1 MLAIIHRRSR
11 SLLTP
16 HGLHRAGKV
25 SARLLCG
32 TALGCS
38 LIVLAAP
45 GVARADDQCGPNNG
59 APVTCTASDYPN
71 GVAYTN
77 IGQPL
82 NLILS
87 PQTHITTGA
96 DGRYGLHVTGN
107 LPAIT
112 IISDGSITTTGL
124 TATGLRVD
132 GGAGAVTIGSNV
144 IDTSGD
150 GSAGMH
156 VRTGSGAVTVDSAS
170 IITRGGPSAD
180 GNNYAEGLAVFTD
193 TGVIDI
199 TSGAVTVGG
208 LYVSGIVGV
217 TRDADVTITSGLITS
232 TSDGSSS
239 MYVEASE
246 GGDVSITSGTII
258 SRNQGI
264 VALGTEAISVASD
277 EILIS
282 ESGDTGHHGLLI
294 QSTGGPVAI
303 DSGVVTTAG
312 PRGFGILGYGDTVS
326 IVSETVTT
334 TGAGSIGVRASG
346 AAGVEIL
353 SGSVTT
359 TGDVLDVGGTLY
371 FSRGIDASSGG
382 DISIVSGA
390 ISTTGDEAEGIWAFS
405 QAGAISIESGSIV
418 TAGSNAHGILI
429 DRDGDIPWSGHR
441 GADPANGGGALSI
454 VSGTIETG
462 GVGSRG
468 IFVDHVGQISIDSE
482 SVHTTGEMGWGVYVY
497 GGDGVTIDSGSVIV
511 EGEIAPGIVARTD
524 SGDIVITSGY
534 AQSHDDV
541 AISGVSNSG
550 DVSIVSDSVLTT
562 LTGPIVRTD
571 FFTPD
576 GIYASSG
583 SGAVS
588 VDSGLVEVRADDA
601 WGVIGLSGSGAVSV
615 TSDEIV
621 TGGARGYAI
630 YARSGGDVTVDSGS
644 ITTAGLEGVG
654 IRAFSNGAGEGDVTV
669 TSGSIA
675 TEGAEA
681 DGIWAFSQTGAIS
694 ITSGSIATGGNEAA
708 GIIVDRDADSPWTGP
723 RGAQAN
729 NGLGPL
735 DIVSGSILTAGE
747 GSVGIHVDHLGPISI
762 ASEAIETSG
771 LYAAG
776 LLAYGGALV
785 AIDSGSVVTLGDLA
799 PGVTG
804 YSDTGVV
811 DISSASIETA
821 GAGAYGIGAFG
832 HDGVS
837 IVSDSIA
844 TTGGGA
850 TVVGQT
856 FLAHGVWA
864 ESPLGDIAIDSGSI
878 AVAGDGAIG
887 INAIAVD
894 GSIVILSDSVTA
906 TGDLLVSQAIGAGGG
921 TVNVNNF
928 ANGVYA
934 RSLGGGDVSVDS
946 GAISVAGRQAWGLYA
961 RAFGGTTTVVS
972 DSIVTSGDGGRGI
985 YAVGLGDVSVT
996 SGSIVTTGGYGASSA
1011 AEGVYAWSQQGALTV
1026 DAGSISTEGVNA
1038 SGIWA
1043 QTGPGAMTISVDDI
1057 ATEGLWATGVRAVSG
1072 GGGAKV
1078 DAGSVTTR
1086 GDYADGVFVSS
1097 GDGDATVTVA
1107 SVEAFGGG
1115 SAGVRVVTNGGDV
1128 VINVAEATTHG
1139 DTLFVDETDPG
1150 TFAEAVTAYTN
1161 SGDITITA
1169 GHTTVSGLYASGV
1182 SAVSESGSVSIT
1194 SQLIDSTAEGAAA
1207 LAAYANAGGTIDI
1220 LSGDIHATSTGVQA
1234 IGVSRIAITSDTIST
1249 TGGNG
1254 VYAQTT
1260 DGSIAVESGAI
1271 TTTGVG
1277 GRGMRLDAGGAID
1290 VISGSISTSG
1300 GAGATASGVVLYSH
1314 GVHAVA
1320 AGDITI
1326 DSGSITTS
1334 GDGSAGML
1342 LTSNGG
1348 AISVISDSIAVT
1360 GAGAAGVWA
1369 TAAGS
1374 VGITTG
1380 DILASGVD
1388 GVGLR
1393 VNAHD
1398 LTLNV
1403 TGDVVAV
1410 QGYGA
1415 HVTLAGSGEIN
1426 LAAGASLQGG
1436 VAGLYLSSVESSTIN
1451 ILGEIVGLGGGAAL
1465 VVEGAPVTI
1474 NNNSNTIIG
1483 WISLTDGADTFNNNG
1498 TWRAAGVSDFG
1509 AGDDAIV
1516 NNGLFSATDGGDVVI
1531 GGLESFQNNARID
1544 LRNGQLGD
1552 SLDLGGAAYV
1562 GGAGSSLL
1570 VDVDFATGE
1579 SDSLAVGS
1587 ATGSTAIVVNNVA
1600 TQPGFSSGLSFI
1612 QSDTPLTGSEFALD
1626 PDAIEDG
1633 FVDYDLEFDAAT
1645 NSYIVKALPSGDS
1658 VSMLRAGAAA
1668 HDYAAKSGEAWSG
1681 RMEDFRDSQWAGIG
1695 RAGRNEAWGQM
1706 LVGERDLE
1714 QVGTFDLLGVP
1725 TVRDISSNAN
1735 WRGFQMG
1742 VDRAYGSGRGSAV
1755 VGVTA
1760 GVMDYEMKFTADR
1773 NGFDL
1778 TGFNIGAYAAWTF
1791 DGLVVSGLAKY
1802 DQFDVDA
1809 NLFEL
1814 DARGELEGSTI
1825 GLRGEAAYRFGDS
1838 SLFMEPVAG
1847 VEWME
1852 VDLDRLSAAGATADF
1867 DKATSLRGQI
1877 GLRAGGRTRSGD
1889 WTLAPSIG
1897 VFAVE
1902 EFEGENGMRFTLG
1915 ASDYRVQDQPYD
1927 THGRADL
1934 GVSVMGPGGLQAYS
1948 KAEID
1953 FGDGAQGVTVR
1964 LGARWSW

>member
-11 SLLTP
+11 PLLAP

-45 GVARADDQCGPNNG
+45 GTARADDECGPHNG

-82 NLILS
+82 NLTLS
-87 PQTHITTGA
+87 PQTHISTGA
-96 DGRYGLHVTGN
+96 DGRHGLHVTGN
-107 LPAIT
+107 LPAIS
-112 IISDGSITTTGL
+112 IVSDGSITTTGL

-132 GGAGAVTIGSNV
+132 GGGGAVTIRSNV

-150 GSAGMH
+150 GSAGLF

-180 GNNYAEGLAVFTD
+180 GNSYAEGLAVFTD
-193 TGVIDI
+193 TGAIDI

-217 TRDADVTITSGLITS
+217 TRDADVTVTSGLITS

-239 MYVEASE
+239 MYVEAWE
-246 GGDVSITSGTII
+246 GGDISITSGTII

-277 EILIS
+277 EVLIS
-282 ESGDTGHHGLLI
+282 DSGDTGHHGLLI
-294 QSTGGPVAI
+294 QSTGGPVVI

-312 PRGFGILGYGDTVS
+312 PRGSGIIGVGDTVS
-326 IVSETVTT
+326 ITSQSVTT
-334 TGAGSIGVRASG
+334 TGAGSLGIRASG
-346 AAGVEIL
+346 EAGVEIV

-359 TGDVLDVGGTLY
+359 TGDVLNVGGVLSY
-371 FSRGIDASSGG
+371 SRGINASSGG
-382 DISIVSGA
+382 DVSIDSGS
-390 ISTTGDEAEGIWAFS
+390 ISTTGDGADGVWAFS
-405 QAGAISIESGSIV
+405 PTGAITINSGSIV
-418 TAGSNAHGILI
+418 TAGNDAHGILI
-429 DRDGDIPWSGHR
+429 DQDGDIPWSGHR
-441 GADPANGGGALSI
+441 GADPANGAGALSI
-454 VSGTIETG
+454 VSGTIETS

-524 SGDIVITSGY
+524 SGDIIITSGY

-562 LTGPIVRTD
+562 LTGPIIRTD

-576 GIYASSG
+576 GIYAWSG

-588 VDSGLVEVRADDA
+588 IDSGLVEVRADDA
-601 WGVIGLSGSGAVSV
+601 WGVIGLSGSGVVSV

-621 TGGARGYAI
+621 TAGERGYAL

-644 ITTAGLEGVG
+644 ITTAGVEGVG
-654 IRAFSNGAGEGDVTV
+654 IRAFSNGAGEGDVTI
-669 TSGSIA
+669 TSGAIT

-681 DGIWAFSQTGAIS
+681 DGIWAFSLTGAIS
-694 ITSGSIATGGNEAA
+694 ITSGSIVTGGNEAA
-708 GIIVDRDADSPWTGP
+708 GIIVDRDADSPYTGH
-723 RGAQAN
+723 RGAQGD
-729 NGLGPL
+729 NGLGTL
-735 DIVSGSILTAGE
+735 DIVSGSIATSGE
-747 GSVGIHVDHLGPISI
+747 GSVGIHVDHRGLISVTSEEI
-762 ASEAIETSG
+762 ATSG
-771 LYAAG
+771 RYAAG
-776 LLAYGGALV
+776 IYVYGESGV
-785 AIDSGSVVTLGDLA
+785 AIDSDTVIVSGSTA
-799 PGVTG
+799 PGIVARTIDGDVSITSGHAEAFNDVAVAAISTNGDIVISSISALTTQVGAVTHEG
-804 YSDTGVV
+804 GGTADAVIGFSGTGAVTIDSGRAEARSDYAFAVGAISGSGVV
-811 DISSASIETA
+811 DLTSAEAVTS
-821 GAGAYGIGAFG
+821 GR
-832 HDGVS
+832 
-837 IVSDSIA
+837 
-844 TTGGGA
+844 GA
-850 TVVGQT
+850 TA
-856 FLAHGVWA
+856 LYAH
-864 ESPLGDIAIDSGSI
+864 
-878 AVAGDGAIG
+878 
-887 INAIAVD
+887 
-894 GSIVILSDSVTA
+894 SD
-906 TGDLLVSQAIGAGGG
+906 
-921 TVNVNNF
+921 
-928 ANGVYA
+928 
-934 RSLGGGDVSVDS
+934 GDVSIHS
-946 GAISVAGRQAWGLYA
+946 GSA
-961 RAFGGTTTVVS
+961 T
-972 DSIVTSGDGGRGI
+972 TSGDGSAGIEGRSFAG
-985 YAVGLGDVSVT
+985 ALTVSADA
-996 SGSIVTTGGYGASSA
+996 IVTTGVS
-1011 AEGVYAWSQQGALTV
+1011 
-1026 DAGSISTEGVNA
+1026 
-1038 SGIWA
+1038 
-1043 QTGPGAMTISVDDI
+1043 
-1057 ATEGLWATGVRAVSG
+1057 ATGLRAFTGSG
-1072 GGGAKV
+1072 PATV

-1086 GDYADGVFVSS
+1086 GDYADGVFVST

-1107 SVEAFGGG
+1107 SVEALGGG
-1115 SAGVRVVTNGGDV
+1115 SAGVRVVTNAGDV
-1128 VINVAEATTHG
+1128 VIDVAEATTHG
-1139 DTLFVDETDPG
+1139 DTLFVDENDPG
-1150 TFAEAVTAYTN
+1150 AFAEAVTAYTN

-1169 GHTTVSGLYASGV
+1169 GHTTVSGLYASGI

-1207 LAAYANAGGTIDI
+1207 LAAYANSGGTIDI
-1220 LSGDIHATSTGVQA
+1220 LSGDINATSTGVQA
-1234 IGVSRIAITSDTIST
+1234 IGVSDIAITSDTIST

-1271 TTTGVG
+1271 TTTGAG
-1277 GRGMRLDAGGAID
+1277 GRGMRLDAGGTID
-1290 VISGSISTSG
+1290 VISGSIATSG

-1348 AISVISDSIAVT
+1348 DISVISDSIVVT

-1374 VGITTG
+1374 VDITTG
-1380 DILASGVD
+1380 DVLASGVD
-1388 GVGLR
+1388 GAGLR
-1393 VNAHD
+1393 VNAQD

-1403 TGDVVAV
+1403 TGDVVAA

-1415 HVTLAGSGEIN
+1415 HVTLSGSGEIN

-1451 ILGEIVGLGGGAAL
+1451 ILGEIVGLGDAAAL

-1483 WISLTDGADTFNNNG
+1483 SISLTDGADTFNNNG

-1531 GGLESFQNNARID
+1531 GGLESFQNNAQID

-1587 ATGSTAIVVNNVA
+1587 ATGSTGIIVNNIA

-1626 PDAIEDG
+1626 PDSIEDG

-1706 LVGERDLE
+1706 LVGERELE

-1742 VDRAYGSGRGSAV
+1742 VDHAYGTGRGSAI

-1773 NGFDL
+1773 NSFDL
-1778 TGFNIGAYAAWTF
+1778 AGFNIGAYAAWTF

-1814 DARGELEGSTI
+1814 DARGELEGSTV
-1825 GLRGEAAYRFGDS
+1825 GLRGEAAYRFGDA

-1897 VFAVE
+1897 VFAIE

-1915 ASDYRVQDQPYD
+1915 TSDYRVQDQPYD

-1934 GVSVMGPGGLQAYS
+1934 GLSINGPGGLQAYS

-1953 FGDGAQGVTVR
+1953 FGDGAQGITWR

>member
-1 MLAIIHRRSR
+1 MLAIVHRRSR
-11 SLLTP
+11 SLLAP
-16 HGLHRAGKV
+16 RGLDRAGKV

-32 TALGCS
+32 SALGCS

-45 GVARADDQCGPNNG
+45 GMARADDECGPNNG
-59 APVTCTASDYPN
+59 APVTCTASNYPN

-82 NLILS
+82 DLILS
-87 PQTHITTGA
+87 PQTHIGTGA
-96 DGRYGLHVTGN
+96 DGRHGLHVTGN
-107 LPAIT
+107 LPAIS
-112 IISDGSITTTGL
+112 IVSDGSITTTGL
-124 TATGLRVD
+124 TAAGLRVD
-132 GGAGAVTIGSNV
+132 GGAGAVMIGSNL

-150 GSAGMH
+150 GSAGLF

-180 GNNYAEGLAVFTD
+180 GNDYAEGLAVFTD
-193 TGVIDI
+193 TGAIDI

-217 TRDADVTITSGLITS
+217 TRDADVTVTSGLITS

-239 MYVEASE
+239 MYVEAGE
-246 GGDVSITSGTII
+246 GGDISITSGTII
-258 SRNQGI
+258 SRNQG
-264 VALGTEAISVASD
+264 VAAQGTESISVASD

-282 ESGDTGHHGLLI
+282 DSGDTGHHGLLI
-294 QSTGGPVAI
+294 QSTGGPVVI
-303 DSGVVTTAG
+303 DSGVVATAG
-312 PRGFGILGYGDTVS
+312 PRGFGIIGYGDTVS

-334 TGAGSIGVRASG
+334 TGAGSIGVRASA

-382 DISIVSGA
+382 DINIVSGA
-390 ISTTGDEAEGIWAFS
+390 ISTAGDGAEGIWTFS
-405 QAGAISIESGSIV
+405 QTGAITIDSGSIV
-418 TAGSNAHGILI
+418 TGGNDAHGILI
-429 DRDGDIPWSGHR
+429 DPDGDVHWTDHR
-441 GADPANGGGALSI
+441 GADPANGTGVLSI
-454 VSGTIETG
+454 VSGTIETSG
-462 GVGSRG
+462 LGARGV
-468 IFVDHVGQISIDSE
+468 FVDHVGPISIDSE
-482 SVHTTGEMGWGVYVY
+482 SVHTTGEMGWGIYVY
-497 GGDGVTIDSGSVIV
+497 GGDGVTIDSDSVIV
-511 EGEIAPGIVARTD
+511 EGDIAPGIVVRTD
-524 SGDIVITSGY
+524 AGDIAIASRY
-534 AQSHDDV
+534 AQANDDV
-541 AISGVSNSG
+541 GVAGISNSG
-550 DVSIVSDSVLTT
+550 DISIVSETVLTT
-562 LTGPIVRTD
+562 LSGPIVRTD
-571 FFTPD
+571 SFTPD
-576 GIYASSG
+576 GIYAASG

-588 VDSGLVEVRADDA
+588 IDSGSVEVRADDA
-601 WGVIGLSGSGAVSV
+601 WGVVGLSGSGLVSV
-615 TSDEIV
+615 TSDQIV
-621 TGGARGYAI
+621 TAGERGYGLFARGG
-630 YARSGGDVTVDSGS
+630 SGVAVDSGS
-644 ITTAGLEGVG
+644 IATVGVEGVG
-654 IRAFSNGAGEGDVTV
+654 IRAFSNGAGDVAIV
-669 TSGSIA
+669 SDSIA
-675 TEGAEA
+675 TEGDEA

-694 ITSGSIATGGNEAA
+694 IASGSIVTAGDEAA
-708 GIIVDRDADSPWTGP
+708 GIFVDRDADSSFTGL
-723 RGAQAN
+723 RGAQAD
-729 NGLGPL
+729 NGLGAL
-735 DIVSGSILTAGE
+735 DIVSGSIVTAGE
-747 GSVGIHVDHLGPISI
+747 GSVGIHVDHLGAISI
-762 ASEAIETSG
+762 ASESIETSG
-771 LYAAG
+771 LAGAG
-776 LLAYGGALV
+776 LLAYGGAPI
-785 AIDSGSVVTLGDLA
+785 AIDSGSVVTLGDMA
-799 PGVTG
+799 PGVTA

-811 DISSASIETA
+811 DISSALIETA
-821 GAGAYGIGAFG
+821 GAGAYGLGAFG
-832 HDGVS
+832 RDRVS
-837 IVSDSIA
+837 IVSDSIT

-850 TVVGQT
+850 GVGGRT
-856 FLAHGVWA
+856 YLAHGVWA
-864 ESPLGDIAIDSGSI
+864 ESQLGDIAIDSGSI
-878 AVAGDGAIG
+878 AVAGDGSIG
-887 INAIAVD
+887 INAMAVD
-894 GSIVILSDSVTA
+894 GSIAIISDSVTA
-906 TGDLLVSQAIGAGGG
+906 TGDLLVSQAIGSGGE

-961 RAFGGTTTVVS
+961 RAFGGTTTVIS

-996 SGSIVTTGGYGASSA
+996 SDSIVTTGGYGVSSA

-1043 QTGPGAMTISVDDI
+1043 QTGPGAVTISVDEI
-1057 ATEGLWATGVRAVSG
+1057 ATEGLRATGVRTVTGG
-1072 GGGAKV
+1072 GGGATV

-1115 SAGVRVVTNGGDV
+1115 SAGVRVVSNAGDV
-1128 VINVAEATTHG
+1128 VIAVAEATTHG
-1139 DTLFVDETDPG
+1139 DTLFVDEADPG

-1161 SGDITITA
+1161 SGDIAITA

-1194 SQLIDSTAEGAAA
+1194 SQLVDSTAEGAAA
-1207 LAAYANAGGTIDI
+1207 LAAYANFGGTINI
-1220 LSGDIHATSTGVQA
+1220 LSGDINATSTGVQA
-1234 IGVSRIAITSDTIST
+1234 IGVSDIAITSDTIST

-1260 DGSIAVESGAI
+1260 DGSIAVDSGAI
-1271 TTTGVG
+1271 TTAGVG
-1277 GRGMRLDAGGAID
+1277 GRGMRLDAGGTID
-1290 VISGSISTSG
+1290 VISSSITTSG

-1334 GDGSAGML
+1334 GDGSAGMM

-1348 AISVISDSIAVT
+1348 DISVMSDSIAVT
-1360 GAGAAGVWA
+1360 GAGATGVWA
-1369 TAAGS
+1369 TSAGS
-1374 VGITTG
+1374 VDIFTG

-1388 GVGLR
+1388 GVGVR
-1393 VNAHD
+1393 VNAQE

-1403 TGDVVAV
+1403 TGDVVAA

-1415 HVTLAGSGEIN
+1415 HVTLSGSGEIN
-1426 LAAGASLQGG
+1426 LASGASLQGG
-1436 VAGLYLSSVESSTIN
+1436 VAGLYLSSLESSTIN

-1474 NNNSNTIIG
+1474 NNNSNTIVGSIT
-1483 WISLTDGADTFNNNG
+1483 LTDGADTFNNNG

-1587 ATGSTAIVVNNVA
+1587 ATGSTGIVVNNVA

-1626 PDAIEDG
+1626 PAAIEDG
-1633 FVDYDLEFDAAT
+1633 FIDYDLEFDAAT

-1706 LVGERDLE
+1706 LVGERELE

-1725 TVRDISSNAN
+1725 TVRDISSNAS

-1742 VDRAYGSGRGSAV
+1742 MDHAYGSARGSAI

-1773 NGFDL
+1773 NSFDL

-1814 DARGELEGSTI
+1814 DARGELEGSTV
-1825 GLRGEAAYRFGDS
+1825 GLRGEAAYRFGDAI
-1838 SLFMEPVAG
+1838 LFMEPVAG

-1867 DKATSLRGQI
+1867 DKATSLRGKI

-1889 WTLAPSIG
+1889 WTMAPSIG
-1897 VFAVE
+1897 VFAIE
-1902 EFEGENGMRFTLG
+1902 EFEGENGMRFALG
-1915 ASDYRVQDQPYD
+1915 ATDYRVRDQPYE

-1934 GVSVMGPGGLQAYS
+1934 GLSIDGPGGLQAYS

-1953 FGDGAQGVTVR
+1953 FGDGAEGVTWR